1 MDTSSSITT
10 PSTTSPSIIQNE
22 ASIQNPSFNS
32 KDFIIFVLIFILF
45 FAVLGINIFNII
57 GNLIQYF
64 LTLVKPLLSLIGY
77 TTGSVINTTTD
88 LATDTT
94 KFGIDVV
101 GGTAKDV
108 GNLFLAASDKNDI
121 PNYVPAAKNYSSA
134 IFNSIGT
141 TLALHPELRDNPPN
155 YLNKNAIPVSIPSL
169 SPIISNS
176 ITPSHSPIISNSPN
190 STNVT
195 INVPSAD
202 THISPI
208 QNPISSNK
216 NKWCLIG
223 EFQGKT
229 GCVDIEDSNKCMSG
243 QIFPSQQ
250 LCMNSKSS

>member
-1 MDTSSSITT
+1 MDTNSSI
-10 PSTTSPSIIQNE
+10 TSPSIIQNE
-22 ASIQNPSFNS
+22 ASVQNYSFNS
-32 KDFIIFVLIFILF
+32 KDFIIFVLILILF

-64 LTLVKPLLSLIGY
+64 LGLIKPLLSLIGY

-108 GNLFLAASDKNDI
+108 GNLFLAASDKNNI
-121 PNYVPAAKNYSSA
+121 PNYTPIAKNYSSA
-134 IFNSIGT
+134 LFNSIST
-141 TLALHPELRDNPPN
+141 TLALHPALRDNPPN
-155 YLNKNAIPVSIPSL
+155 YYNNNANTISIPSISPSIRYSP
-169 SPIISNS
+169 SPI
-176 ITPSHSPIISNSPN
+176 PSPTINHTPN

-195 INVPSAD
+195 INVPSTD
-202 THISPI
+202 TTISPI
-208 QNPISSNK
+208 QNPISSSK

-229 GCVDIEDSNKCMSG
+229 GCMDIQDSDKCMSG
-243 QIFPSQQ
+243 QIFPTQQ
-250 LCMNSKSS
+250 LCMNSKQ